1 ACLDPACIAA
11 RPPARFAHAMT
22 YDRARGVIVIFGGE
36 GAASILR
43 DTWEWDGAIW
53 RQACVDA
60 SCAATLPSGRF
71 GHAMSYDAARARA
84 VLFGG
89 TSCATASCGD
99 LGDTWEWDGSRWRQA
114 STLGPA

>member
-1 ACLDPACIAA
+1 EC
-11 RPPARFAHAMT
+11 
-22 YDRARGVIVIFGGE
+22 
-36 GAASILR
+36 
-43 DTWEWDGAIW
+43 DGAIW

-60 SCAATLPSGRF
+60 SCAATLPGGRF

-114 STLGPA
+114 STLGPARAGHGMTYDEARAMTVLFGGVHSALLTDAWVWDGSTW